1 MNDKI
6 LHLLPAVARFYKANL
21 HTHTNISD
29 GALTPGEVKA
39 AYKAKGYSI
48 MAYTDHEVCI
58 PHPELN
64 DEEFLTLTGYEMAIN
79 GSCPNR
85 VDYKCYHLCMISKD
99 PANAGHVCYDPD
111 YMIVGNC
118 GNYADQLEIRSEM
131 KRTYSLECANE
142 AIRQANEAGYLVTYN
157 HPNWSLQTREDYMGL
172 QGLWG
177 IEVHNNACK
186 ALGYEDCDPRVF
198 EEMLRGGTMLCPVAA
213 DDCHRPEHWFGG
225 WVMVGAEALEYGAVI
240 RAMERGDCYAST
252 GPEISSLTL
261 QNGILRIK
269 CSPASQVV
277 VSSAYRRA
285 FVKLA
290 ETAEGLTEAEIDLH
304 NWYFEPMAGA
314 PENAWFRVT
323 VYGTDGTKAYTRAF
337 TREEV
342 AACFE
347 G

>member
-1 MNDKI
+1 MKEKI
-6 LHLLPAVARFYKANL
+6 LHLLPAVEQFYKANL

-29 GALTPGEVKA
+29 GVFSPEEVKD

-64 DEEFLTLTGYEMAIN
+64 DAEFLALTGYEMAIN
-79 GSCPNR
+79 CSCPNR
-85 VDYKCYHLCMISKD
+85 VDQKTYHLCMIAKD
-99 PANAGHVCYDPD
+99 PANACHVCYDPD
-111 YMIVGNC
+111 YMFKVNC
-118 GNYADQLEIRSEM
+118 GNYTDQLEIRSEM

-157 HPNWSLQTREDYMGL
+157 HPNWSLQTQEDYMGL
-172 QGLWG
+172 RGLWG
-177 IEVHNNACK
+177 IEVYNTTCK
-186 ALGYEDCDPRVF
+186 MLGYEDCDPHVF
-198 EEMLRGGTMLCPVAA
+198 EELLRGGTMLYPVAA
-213 DDCHRPEHWFGG
+213 DDFHRPNLWFGG
-225 WVMVGAEALEYGAVI
+225 WVMVGAESLEYGAVI
-240 RAMERGDCYAST
+240 RALERGDCYAST

-261 QNGILRIK
+261 QNGVLRIK
-269 CSPASQVV
+269 CSPAAQITVN
-277 VSSAYRRA
+277 SACRRA

-304 NWYFEPMAGA
+304 DWYFEPMAGV

-323 VYGTDGTKAYTRAF
+323 VYGTDGNKAYTRAF

-342 AACFE
+342 AVAFE
-347 G
+347 